1 MNPIRKP
8 FSFGHNPL
16 GERLLRR
23 EMTRR
28 DFMWLTGVATLGA
41 SVPWLSG
48 CAIDPVTGE
57 RTLVGLSEGQEVA
70 LDQQQ
75 SPHQFSSDY
84 GAINDAALN
93 AYVTDVG
100 NRLASISHRPELPY
114 NYRVLNANYV
124 NAYTF
129 PGGSM
134 GTTRGIMLEIDN
146 EAELA
151 GLLGHEIGHV
161 NARHSAERAGRGMLA
176 QAAVLG
182 ATVAAATSE
191 SLGPYAS
198 YIQLGS
204 SIGASALLSKYS
216 RDNEREADALG
227 MEYMTKSGYSADG
240 MVDLMDM
247 LRSQHSRQPNL
258 LETMF
263 SSHPMSEERYAT
275 AVANSEAHYAG
286 SRGIPKNRER
296 YMDHTARLRRIAPAI
311 QSFQK
316 GEKAMAQKKPQQAVS
331 HFDAGLKRAPND
343 YAGLVLMAKGQMA
356 LQKPRAAETYLAR
369 AKAANP
375 GEAQAVNLSG
385 ISKMALGKYDAAYN
399 EFRHYEQLL
408 PGNPNT
414 VFLAATA
421 LEGMQQKDAAAKTYY
436 RYLQQVNDGSQ
447 AKYAY
452 QRLVDWGYVKAQ

>member
-1 MNPIRKP
+1 MSKTRKP
-8 FSFGHNPL
+8 SPFGHNPL

-28 DFMWLTGVATLGA
+28 DFLWLTSLASLGA
-41 SVPWLSG
+41 SVPWLGG

-75 SPHQFSSDY
+75 SPHQFSNDY
-84 GAINDAALN
+84 GQTNDAQLN

-134 GTTRGIMLEIDN
+134 ATTRGIMLEMEN

-161 NARHSAERAGRGMLA
+161 NARHAAERAGRSMLA
-176 QAAVLG
+176 QAALLG

-191 SLGPYAS
+191 SLNKYAG
-198 YIQLGS
+198 YIQLGG

-227 MEYMTKSGYSADG
+227 MEYMTKSGYSPDG

-247 LRSQHSRQPNL
+247 LVSQHSRQPNL

-263 SSHPMSEERYAT
+263 SSHPMSQERYAT
-275 AVANSEAHYAG
+275 AVADSQALYAG
-286 SRGIPKNRER
+286 SRSIPKNRER
-296 YMDHTARLRRIAPAI
+296 YMDNTSRLRRIAPAI

-316 GEKAMAQKKPQQAVS
+316 GEKSMAQKKPQQAVT
-331 HFDAGLKRAPND
+331 HFNAGLKRAPND

-356 LQKPRAAETYLAR
+356 LEKPRTAERYLAK
-369 AKAANP
+369 AKALYP

-385 ISKMALGKYDAAYN
+385 ISQMAQGKFDKAYN
-399 EFRHYEQLL
+399 EFHRYGQLL

-414 VFLAATA
+414 LFLKGNA
-421 LEGMQQKDAAAKTYY
+421 LEGMQHKQAAAQTYH
-436 RYLQQVNDGSQ
+436 RYLQQVNAGGQ

-452 QRLVDWGYVKAQ
+452 QRLVDWGYVKSQ